1 MSGLNLKIS
10 EESTKIYYLQ
20 SIGNVKKADRSYRH

>member
-1 MSGLNLKIS
+1 MSGLNLKS